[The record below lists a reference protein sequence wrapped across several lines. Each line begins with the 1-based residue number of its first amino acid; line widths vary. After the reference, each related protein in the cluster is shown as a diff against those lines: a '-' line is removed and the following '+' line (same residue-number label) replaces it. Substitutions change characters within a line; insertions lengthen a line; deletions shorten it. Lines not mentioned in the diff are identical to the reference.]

1 MFDVQTYTKLHD
13 APCNFCGFFLQNL
26 ILAVLKRPKIGIW
39 KEIARYTVQVLR
51 KTARCIVQFCFL
63 TRKAALPLPQLPPSP
78 VREAAGGSGGCS
90 GSRSAALSGK
100 VYDYHTGAC
109 MIFIQSARQSP
120 GKLGR
125 TLIILYFRLTIKH
138 TNPPIT

>member
-39 KEIARYTVQVLR
+39 KEMARYTVQVLR

-63 TRKAALPLPQLPPSP
+63 TRKAALILP
-78 VREAAGGSGGCS
+78 EA
-90 GSRSAALSGK
+90 RVAALAVEAQPFRAK
-100 VYDYHTGAC
+100 C
-109 MIFIQSARQSP
+109 MITIQ
-120 GKLGR
+120 
-125 TLIILYFRLTIKH
+125 KH
-138 TNPPIT
+138 V

>member
-1 MFDVQTYTKLHD
+1 MAKLKQVWLCSSGLTKTFHRFLMFDVQTYTKLHD

-78 VREAAGGSGGCS
+78 VREAAGGRGW
-90 GSRSAALSGK
+90 LLW
-100 VYDYHTGAC
+100 
-109 MIFIQSARQSP
+109 Q
-120 GKLGR
+120 
-125 TLIILYFRLTIKH
+125 
-138 TNPPIT
+138 

>member
-26 ILAVLKRPKIGIW
+26 ILAVLKRLKIGIW

-78 VREAAGGSGGCS
+78 VREAAGGA
-90 GSRSAALSGK
+90 RVAALAGEAQPFRAK
-100 VYDYHTGAC
+100 C
-109 MIFIQSARQSP
+109 MITIQ
-120 GKLGR
+120 
-125 TLIILYFRLTIKH
+125 KH
-138 TNPPIT
+138 V